1 MGGINLIE
9 GISDKIK
16 LLRDKYQFN
25 YEFIK
30 RLSFY
35 YGYMRT
41 ESLIQSLKTHTSTI
55 SVRVNTKFTTT
66 AKLLE
71 AFLEK
76 DIPAKQHPVLEEA
89 ILIDINEASSSIPRK
104 EQVATLNY
112 YRSVNKVLLG
122 SGLGSKDFIVPDDA
136 NIGDEISLIDKI
148 DNVVANGILMMDVDE
163 INAKKKGVAIKITD
177 SKYKVPNLNGLKEF
191 LRGHFMIQTIPNMLI
206 GLMVNLKPKD
216 RLMDMLTRNGE
227 ILSHI
232 WQRNPE
238 VDSKIIAVDNSAH
251 RLGKFDETIK
261 RFRMYKTPIE
271 KMQLNMRTFAQ
282 KFSKDETFDWIII
295 NPISS
300 ETGLRPKIFEDVDE
314 KNILEMVVEQKHFME
329 HAARLIKKGG
339 TIFYITSSIDPAE
352 NEEIISYAV
361 DELEL
366 SIDEQE
372 IFLGDKCQS
381 TFEGSELLQYFFPD
395 KHDTPGQFIGK
406 LTK

>member
-1 MGGINLIE
+1 M
-9 GISDKIK
+9 
-16 LLRDKYQFN
+16 LRDKYQFN

-41 ESLIQSLKTHTSTI
+41 ENLIQSLKTHTSTI
-55 SVRVNTKFTTT
+55 SVRVNTQFTTA

-71 AFLEK
+71 AFVEK
-76 DIPAKQHPVLEEA
+76 DIPAKQHPVLKEA
-89 ILIDINEASSSIPRK
+89 ILIDINEASSIPRK
-104 EQVATLNY
+104 DKVATLNY

-122 SGLGSKDFIVPDDA
+122 SGLGAKDFIVPDDV
-136 NIGDEISLIDKI
+136 NFGDEISLIDKK
-148 DNVVANGILMMDVDE
+148 DNVVANGILMMGVDE

-191 LRGHFMIQTIPNMLI
+191 LRGHFIIQTIPNMLI

-216 RLMDMLTRNGE
+216 RLMDMITRNGD

-232 WQRNPE
+232 WQRNSKI
-238 VDSKIIAVDNSAH
+238 DSKIIAIDNSAH
-251 RLGKFDETIK
+251 RLSKFDETIK
-261 RFRMYKTPIE
+261 RLRMYKAPIE

-295 NPISS
+295 NPTSS

-314 KNILEMVVEQKHFME
+314 KNILEMVVTQKEFME
-329 HAARLIKKGG
+329 HAARLIKRGG

-395 KHDTPGQFIGK
+395 KHDTPGQFIAK

>member
-89 ILIDINEASSSIPRK
+89 ILIDINEAAPSIPRK

-136 NIGDEISLIDKI
+136 KIGDEISLIDKR
-148 DNVVANGILMMDVDE
+148 DNVIANGILMMDVDE

-361 DELEL
+361 DELGL
-366 SIDEQE
+366 SIEEQE

-381 TFEGSELLQYFFPD
+381 TFEGAELLQYFFPD

>member
-41 ESLIQSLKTHTSTI
+41 ENLIQSLKTHTSTI
-55 SVRVNTKFTTT
+55 SVRVNTQFTTA

-71 AFLEK
+71 AFVEK
-76 DIPAKQHPVLEEA
+76 DIPAKQHPVLKEA
-89 ILIDINEASSSIPRK
+89 ILIDINEASSIPRK
-104 EQVATLNY
+104 DKVATLNY

-122 SGLGSKDFIVPDDA
+122 SGLGAKDFIVPDDV
-136 NIGDEISLIDKI
+136 NFGDEISLIDKK
-148 DNVVANGILMMDVDE
+148 DNVVANGILMMGVDE

-191 LRGHFMIQTIPNMLI
+191 LRGHFIIQTIPNMLI

-216 RLMDMLTRNGE
+216 RLMDMITRNGD

-232 WQRNPE
+232 WQRNSKI
-238 VDSKIIAVDNSAH
+238 DSKIIAIDNSAH
-251 RLGKFDETIK
+251 RLSKFDETIK
-261 RFRMYKTPIE
+261 RLRMYKAPIE

-295 NPISS
+295 NPTSS

-314 KNILEMVVEQKHFME
+314 KNILEMVVTQKEFME
-329 HAARLIKKGG
+329 HAARLIKRGG

-395 KHDTPGQFIGK
+395 KHDTPGQFIAK